1 MYVGNWLTMR
11 SLAECRRL
19 VWLSDDDLECGYAVN
34 FLSLTMH
41 AISRDQDAYPQ
52 PCIYTQVHF
61 NVFVAVRCFRLCV
74 SLSCLKAVMKASFHI
89 VDFQRL
95 CQLAGGAIF
104 HFLRSL

>member
-1 MYVGNWLTMR
+1 LGESAVQQSGTLYVTT
-11 SLAECRRL
+11 RRL

-74 SLSCLKAVMKASFHI
+74 HLSCLKAVMKASFH
-89 VDFQRL
+89 VVGFR
-95 CQLAGGAIF
+95 G
-104 HFLRSL
+104 SVS